1 MASATNKREWNI
13 NKEKENITLYKHELA
28 NNFIH
33 VLTKNDKKSEITLM
47 MNIVDGFI
55 NLFTLLW
62 NKLEIR

>member
-13 NKEKENITLYKHELA
+13 NKEKENSTLYKHELA
-28 NNFIH
+28 NNFTH